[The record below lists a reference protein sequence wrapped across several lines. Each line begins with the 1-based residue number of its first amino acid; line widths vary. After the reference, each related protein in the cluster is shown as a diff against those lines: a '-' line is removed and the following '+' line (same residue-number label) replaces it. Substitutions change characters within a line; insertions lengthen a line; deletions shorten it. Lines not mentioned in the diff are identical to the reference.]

1 MKVTKLSDVK
11 TELEILYSK
20 PLTIAYSLLT
30 IFPYLPFMKHFKFYT
45 KEDILSLTKVRQYET
60 KIGERLKN
68 IQSETDWIQQLQQS
82 PAKFVLLGIP
92 EDIGIK
98 GNYGIG
104 GADTNWLPFLSAFLN
119 VQSNDF
125 FTGEDILLLGHFDFG
140 DIKYLIENTAYGQ
153 NELID
158 AYRHAIH
165 MIDEEVE
172 AIMKVIATTKKIP
185 IVIGGGQNNA
195 YPIIK
200 GVAKGLLKAEVIQL
214 AQINAINLDAHPD
227 FRTTE
232 GRHSGNGFRY
242 ASEDGFLGKYCN
254 ICLHENYIPQTV
266 LIDIHND
273 PFIDY
278 VTYEDIFIREKKN
291 FIQAVAHATGFTED
305 TYTGIELDL
314 DSIENVLSS
323 AAAPSGVTALQARQY
338 VTFAAQDSK
347 AAYLHICEGATQLGD
362 GRRDESTGKLI
373 SYLVSDFVKEALQ
386 D

>member
-1 MKVTKLSDVK
+1 
-11 TELEILYSK
+11 
-20 PLTIAYSLLT
+20 
-30 IFPYLPFMKHFKFYT
+30 MKHFKFYT
-45 KEDILSLTKVRQYET
+45 KEDILSLTKVRRYET

-68 IQSETDWIQQLQQS
+68 IQSETDWMQQLQQS

-92 EDIGIK
+92 EDIGVK

-119 VQSNDF
+119 EQSNDF
-125 FTGEDILLLGHFDFG
+125 FTGEDVLLLGHFDFG

-158 AYRHAIH
+158 AYRHALH
-165 MIDEEVE
+165 LIDEEVE
-172 AIMKVIATTKKIP
+172 AIMKVIAASKKTP
-185 IVIGGGQNNA
+185 VVIGGGQNNS

-214 AQINAINLDAHPD
+214 AQINAINLDSHPD

-266 LIDIHND
+266 LMDIHND

-278 VTYEDIFIREKKN
+278 VSYEDIFIREKKN

-305 TYTGIELDL
+305 TFTGIELDL

-323 AAAPSGVTALQARQY
+323 AAAPSGISVLQARQY
-338 VTFAAQDSK
+338 VTFAAQDAK
-347 AAYLHICEGATQLGD
+347 VAYLHICEGATQLSD
-362 GRRDESTGKLI
+362 GRRDETTGKLI
-373 SYLVSDFVKEALQ
+373 SYLVSDFIKEAIQ

>member
-1 MKVTKLSDVK
+1 
-11 TELEILYSK
+11 
-20 PLTIAYSLLT
+20 
-30 IFPYLPFMKHFKFYT
+30 MKHFKFYT
-45 KEDILSLTKVRQYET
+45 KEDILSLTKVRRYET

-68 IQSETDWIQQLQQS
+68 IQSENSWAEQLQQS
-82 PAKFVLLGIP
+82 SAKFVLLGIP

-104 GADTNWLPFLSAFLN
+104 GADTNWLPFLSSFLN

-125 FTGEDILLLGHFDFG
+125 FTGEDVLLLGHFDFG

-158 AYRHAIH
+158 AYRHALH
-165 MIDEEVE
+165 LIDEEVE
-172 AIMKVIATTKKIP
+172 AIIKVIAAAKKIP

-200 GVAKGLLKAEVIQL
+200 GVAKGLHKSELIQL

-242 ASEDGFLGKYCN
+242 ANEDGFLGKYCS
-254 ICLHENYIPQTV
+254 ICLHENYIPQNV
-266 LIDIHND
+266 LMDIHND

-278 VTYEDIFIREKKN
+278 ITYEDIFIREKKN

-305 TYTGIELDL
+305 SYTGIELDL
-314 DSIENVLSS
+314 DSVENVLSS
-323 AAAPSGVTALQARQY
+323 AATPCGVSALQARKFI
-338 VTFAAQDSK
+338 TFAAQDSK

-362 GRRDESTGKLI
+362 GRRNESTGKLI
-373 SYLVSDFVKEALQ
+373 SYLVSDFIKEISQ

>member
-1 MKVTKLSDVK
+1 
-11 TELEILYSK
+11 
-20 PLTIAYSLLT
+20 
-30 IFPYLPFMKHFKFYT
+30 MKHFKFYT
-45 KEDILSLTKVRQYET
+45 KEDILSLTKVRRYET

-68 IQSETDWIQQLQQS
+68 IQSETDWAQQLQQS

-92 EDIGIK
+92 EDIGVK

-104 GADTNWLPFLSAFLN
+104 GADTNWLPFLSAFVN

-125 FTGEDILLLGHFDFG
+125 FTGEDVLLLGHFDFG

-158 AYRHAIH
+158 AYRHAINS
-165 MIDEEVE
+165 IDEEVE
-172 AIMKVIATTKKIP
+172 SIIKVIAAAKKIP

-200 GVAKGLLKAEVIQL
+200 GVAKGLNKAEVIQL

-242 ASEDGFLGKYCN
+242 ANEDGFLGKFCSL
-254 ICLHENYIPQTV
+254 CVHENYIPQNV
-266 LIDIHND
+266 LMDIHND
-273 PFIDY
+273 PFIEY

-291 FIQAVAHATGFTED
+291 FIQAVAHAAGFTED
-305 TYTGIELDL
+305 TFTGIEIDL

-323 AAAPSGVTALQARQY
+323 DTAPTGITALHARQY
-338 VTFAAQDSK
+338 VTFAAQDVK
-347 AAYLHICEGATQLGD
+347 VAYLHIAEGATQLSD

-373 SYLVSDFVKEALQ
+373 SYLVSDFVKEATQ